1 MTSKLAGVFALQRR
15 SRHATFVWRLWACGI
30 VFFAGQAALGE
41 FVAPVLAL
49 AGLLIAWSGLHRH
62 ASKYESSFRGSR
74 RVALRVLGFASGLL
88 VVCSFALFG
97 VQTLNAA
104 WNPGGERLPAVVLSA
119 FLVGVWMA
127 WTIVRNSW
135 QVGFIAIGASLTIL
149 AGLGGFW
156 VGPAAPPAVAARLA
170 GPWLTT
176 TARLWIALFAAAA
189 AEGLARRRLPKLVTP
204 NRLLNLVNTTA
215 FVMLLAYMAHVEGNL
230 QLVAGLLATAWTIRT
245 IAGAPFPLLR
255 DWQWFRRW
263 RRRGWSGAAPS
274 PTGLFMALAFV
285 PSIGA
290 AAQGNWTAWSILCG
304 LALFASVLKIA
315 ADRQG
320 RRSVPLARPAAKPPV
335 SEVLPRPQE
344 AAP

>member
-15 SRHATFVWRLWACGI
+15 SRHATFVWRLWVCGLA
-30 VFFAGQAALGE
+30 FFAGQQLSE
-41 FVAPVLAL
+41 FVAPALAL

-62 ASKYESSFRGSR
+62 ASKYDSDLGGQR
-74 RVALRVLGFASGLL
+74 RLVLRVLAFASGLL

-104 WNPGGERLPAVVLSA
+104 WNPAGDRLPAVVLSA
-119 FLVGVWMA
+119 FLVGVWMT

-135 QVGFIAIGASLTIL
+135 QVGFIVVGATLTIV

-156 VGPAAPPAVAARLA
+156 VGPPAPPAADAHIA
-170 GPWLTT
+170 GPWIMTSV
-176 TARLWIALFAAAA
+176 RLWIALFAAAA

-230 QLVAGLLATAWTIRT
+230 RLLAGALAGAWTIRT
-245 IAGAPFPLLR
+245 IAGATFPLLR
-255 DWQWFRRW
+255 DWRWFQRW
-263 RRRGWSGAAPS
+263 RRRGWSGAPPA

-290 AAQGNWTAWSILCG
+290 AAQGNWAAWSILCV
-304 LALFASVLKIA
+304 LALIASDLKIA
-315 ADRQG
+315 ADRQS
-320 RRSVPLARPAAKPPV
+320 RRMAPVVRPQAKPQASATV
-335 SEVLPRPQE
+335 PRPQE